1 MREIFEFI
9 YTILLKNILYLGLMF
24 FVAFTLLVASLCFTT
39 ASSSS
44 PKVTAAGYQYGIQMD
59 AGSSGTRLYVYK
71 WNERIFHQLPP
82 SLTQVMTEESWSKKQ
97 KPGIST
103 FAKNPSGAG
112 ASIQPLL
119 DFAIN
124 TVLKS
129 EGVTDLSGVRKSTPH
144 ILIILFL
151 SAATLPLCHSAQFSK
166 FLRETLPLH
175 SSPYLTYS
183 YYCLSF
189 SASLYYCVR
198 SVLL

>member
-1 MREIFEFI
+1 
-9 YTILLKNILYLGLMF
+9 MF

-151 SAATLPLCHSAQFSK
+151 SAATLPL
-166 FLRETLPLH
+166 H

>member
-1 MREIFEFI
+1 
-9 YTILLKNILYLGLMF
+9 MF

-151 SAATLPLCHSAQFSK
+151 SAATLPLA
-166 FLRETLPLH
+166 TLPSAAPLL
-175 SSPYLTYS
+175 SLFNLLLLLPLIFCFTVLLRPLRSIIIVTI
-183 YYCLSF
+183 CRQLSF
-189 SASLYYCVR
+189 WEQQLV
-198 SVLL
+198 